1 MIRERHRNEILIAQR
16 TMRRFETIARNSR
29 RKFYGILIEAH
40 SEGATPT
47 ELAKLVGLSFQ
58 RIKQIVYEKE
68 DET

>member
-1 MIRERHRNEILIAQR
+1 
-16 TMRRFETIARNSR
+16 MRRFETIARNSR